1 MTFKEVYNQ
10 TTKYY
15 PSKIDISDGKTV
27 EKDSGSFKTLSESWE
42 NAELKAEN
50 ESDFIKLMVW
60 GIFCAYHKKA
70 IDNFLNG
77 KRTVSVTE
85 LDMKY
90 LKYKFEESLL
100 DTEFDNYAE
109 LRTEY
114 KTE

>member
-1 MTFKEVYNQ
+1 MTFNVIYTQ
-10 TTKYY
+10 TIKHY
-15 PSKIDISDGKTV
+15 PPEINISDGTMV
-27 EKDSGSFKTLSESWE
+27 EKGSGNFKILSESWD
-42 NAELKAEN
+42 NAERQTEN

-77 KRTVSVTE
+77 KKTVSLTE
-85 LDMKY
+85 LNMEY

-100 DTEFDNYAE
+100 NSEFDNYAE